1 MLEIAFKNEQ
11 ASDMHPSVPPQAHY
25 VRAARP
31 TTKPLG
37 QLLTMALGMGSLM
50 GFDSGEKGL
59 WEMVSSLCGE
69 LSEARVEGKEKK
81 ALLKSTVWSV
91 RAGVGQCRNN
101 DLSGMP
107 YLLTCN

>member
-11 ASDMHPSVPPQAHY
+11 ASEMHPSVPPQALH
-25 VRAARP
+25 VRVACL

-59 WEMVSSLCGE
+59 WEMGSAAS
-69 LSEARVEGKEKK
+69 VESCQKQEWKEKK
-81 ALLKSTVWSV
+81 TRGSEIH
-91 RAGVGQCRNN
+91 RAGVGHCRKN
-101 DLSGMP
+101 DQP
-107 YLLTCN
+107 A

>member
-69 LSEARVEGKEKK
+69 LSEESTRKMRGNNERV
-81 ALLKSTVWSV
+81 LYKS
-91 RAGVGQCRNN
+91 RGFDRQ
-101 DLSGMP
+101 
-107 YLLTCN
+107 